1 MIVDGLAE
9 DNALFHSDEKGW
21 APLVPN
27 DPSIPDQF
35 LIVAPH
41 VFRLTSRVVKT
52 CGPPGFHFFACN
64 TDIDI
69 VICIYIYTSKIYK
82 YTRITLANCKIRTSA
97 ELPQVAEAIPEEA
110 QGFGVDLEKHR

>member
-21 APLVPN
+21 APLA
-27 DPSIPDQF
+27 DQF

-52 CGPPGFHFFACN
+52 CEPPGFHFLACN

-69 VICIYIYTSKIYK
+69 VIYIYIYK
-82 YTRITLANCKIRTSA
+82 YTRITLANFIMVSCKIRTSA

-110 QGFGVDLEKHR
+110 KGLGVDLEKHR

>member
-21 APLVPN
+21 APLA
-27 DPSIPDQF
+27 DQF

-41 VFRLTSRVVKT
+41 VFRFTSRVVKT
-52 CGPPGFHFFACN
+52 CEPPGFHFFACN
-64 TDIDI
+64 TDIDKYSN
-69 VICIYIYTSKIYK
+69 IYIYLYIYK
-82 YTRITLANCKIRTSA
+82 YIRITLANFIMVSCKIRTSA
-97 ELPQVAEAIPEEA
+97 EVPQVAEAIPEEA